1 MIERSWTAPTAHA
14 ATAPR
19 DQHANSARLSLATGE
34 STSAAVAATVT
45 TPATA

>member
-1 MIERSWTAPTAHA
+1 MDRSWSTPTPQA

-19 DQHANSARLSLATGE
+19 DQQANSALLSLATGE

-45 TPATA
+45 APATA